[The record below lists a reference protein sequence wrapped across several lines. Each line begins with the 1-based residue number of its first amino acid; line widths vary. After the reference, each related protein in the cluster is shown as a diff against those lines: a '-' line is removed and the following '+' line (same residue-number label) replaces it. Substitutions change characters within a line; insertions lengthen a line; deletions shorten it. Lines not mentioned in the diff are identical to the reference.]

1 MNCTINDLN
10 LSFDKDNRLR
20 TTIGRVAG
28 WSVDKA
34 YVLASFLQDESF
46 KRYLS
51 KMLTDKDIIGG
62 AAVDLK
68 NITDNDYIN
77 INQNKLGS
85 LLNVY
90 YIDHYHSVNNSK
102 TNKAFG
108 RLNGFSSGTA
118 KTVGLNYTADRI
130 IDKYYDEFGKAKP
143 KKSQEIIAEAINDI
157 EHELY
162 KQVNLFANDVIS
174 SDKYSKAAR
183 DYAQKFI
190 DIIKRIEENNNKIK
204 ETTIFANANKN
215 QLRQYNG
222 KKVTEEEKAIIKR
235 LTDTDKQYK
244 EELAA
249 LGKDNARAAL
259 DRYVIAQNLVNLYA
273 NNVDGALNKRLR
285 NFANLV
291 AQMKGDTNGWFF
303 QVMNTKRM
311 TSIVK
316 EFNNIGDIEEYIE
329 QQDEN
334 NDDIIDKYNGQDV
347 DQTTKSWEDNLY
359 KSFNSAISGK
369 MRIILSRVP
378 KLSSPFN
385 PTAETQSLDTENE
398 LGVKTYMDAQF
409 ITVQMFSFGDLSNIE
424 SMIRSI
430 ERRAN
435 TVEELYGI
443 GMLVNQ
449 MKQDKVFANY
459 MYANFAKPLV
469 NKTMCVI
476 SDLSKESGITFNYSN
491 ANVFYSTKM
500 AFDMMNKLRASYNT
514 QYDINDYK
522 TIQALGNKL
531 RNPKLPIEFDDTE
544 IIYNTLLKYFPNIKR
559 EVYDNFLRGIKD
571 DKRNALI
578 NFTQNLIAIINGA
591 GALKTK
597 INTAIEQSNKK
608 YNNDKKK
615 FNQDYNA
622 YVEAGDVQA
631 IKRMKYPTY
640 QGVDYTE
647 YDLDPN
653 TLKAVIRLAE
663 NLSDYSASK
672 ARLNTANAEGNT
684 ASDVTKNCYITRFFE
699 QINAGTEEDSNAGLH
714 ALLDYI
720 TQGTE
725 MVKKINILIIL
736 FSLALKMKMEE

>member
-46 KRYLS
+46 KKYLS
-51 KMLTDKDIIGG
+51 KMLTDKDIIGSTTI
-62 AAVDLK
+62 DLK

-102 TNKAFG
+102 TNKALG

-143 KKSQEIIAEAINDI
+143 KKSQEIIAEVINDI
-157 EHELY
+157 ERELY
-162 KQVNLFANDVIS
+162 TQVDLFANDVVN
-174 SDKYSKAAR
+174 SDKYSKNAVN
-183 DYAQKFI
+183 YAQKYI
-190 DIIKRIEENNNKIK
+190 DINNRIKQYNQQIK
-204 ETTIFANANKN
+204 DLITFAYPIKN
-215 QLRQYNG
+215 QLRAFNG
-222 KKVTEEEKAIIKR
+222 KKLTDEEKAQKAK
-235 LTDTDKQYK
+235 LLEQDKANT
-244 EELAA
+244 EEYNKLN
-249 LGKDNARAAL
+249 KDAARASL

-291 AQMKGDTNGWFF
+291 AQIKGDTNGWFF

-334 NDDIIDKYNGQDV
+334 NDNIIDKYNGQDV
-347 DQTTKSWEDNLY
+347 DQTTKSWEDSLY

-378 KLSSPFN
+378 KLSSPYN
-385 PTAETQSLDTENE
+385 PTAETQAIDTENE

-409 ITVQMFSFGDLSNIE
+409 ITVQMFSFGDFSDIE

-430 ERRAN
+430 EQRAD

-443 GMLVNQ
+443 GTLVNQ
-449 MKQDKVFANY
+449 MKHDKVFANY

-476 SDLSKESGITFNYSN
+476 SDLGRESGITFNYSN
-491 ANVFYSTKM
+491 ANAFYSTKM
-500 AFDMMNKLRASYNT
+500 AFDMMNKLRTSYNT

-522 TIQALGNKL
+522 TIQTLGNKL
-531 RNPKLPIEFDDTE
+531 RNSKLPIEFDDTE
-544 IIYNTLLKYFPNIKR
+544 TIYNTLLKYFPNIKR
-559 EVYDNFLRGIKD
+559 EIYDDFLRGNKD

-578 NFTQNLIAIINGA
+578 NFTDNLIAIINGA

-597 INTAIEQSNKK
+597 INTAIEEANKK

-622 YVEAGDVQA
+622 YIEAGDTQA
-631 IKRMKYPTY
+631 IKQMKYPTY
-640 QGVDYTE
+640 QGVDYSNF
-647 YDLDPN
+647 DLDSN
-653 TLKAVIRLAE
+653 TLKAV
-663 NLSDYSASK
+663 
-672 ARLNTANAEGNT
+672 
-684 ASDVTKNCYITRFFE
+684 
-699 QINAGTEEDSNAGLH
+699 
-714 ALLDYI
+714 
-720 TQGTE
+720 
-725 MVKKINILIIL
+725 
-736 FSLALKMKMEE
+736 